1 MTVLFDPSL
10 ILSFLTLAALEV
22 VLGIDNLVFLTI
34 ISAKLPPEKRPLA
47 RKIGLTGALVLRV
60 ALLYTLVWATK
71 LTTPLF
77 TLFDIGFSWRDV
89 ILFLGG
95 LFLMVKGTLEIHNEV
110 EGNGEGQGN
119 VKYSGF
125 AMAIVQM
132 MIMDLV
138 FSLDSI
144 ITAVG
149 LTDQLPVMV
158 AAIVVAILV
167 MMFAAG
173 PVGDFIQRHATT
185 KMLALSFLLLVG
197 LALVADAF
205 HFHIPREYI
214 YFAIAFSL
222 FTEAMNVL
230 ASRKRGKTQDAAE

>member
-1 MTVLFDPSL
+1 MDALLDPNL
-10 ILSFLTLAALEV
+10 LLSFLTLAALEV

-34 ISAKLPPEKRPLA
+34 ISSKLPPEKRPLA
-47 RKIGLTGALVLRV
+47 RKIGLSGALVLRV
-60 ALLYTLVWATK
+60 ALLYALVWATK
-71 LTTPLF
+71 LTVPLF
-77 TLFDIGFSWRDV
+77 TLFDIAFSWRDL

-110 EGNGEGQGN
+110 EGGEEAHGGG
-119 VKYSGF
+119 KGMGF
-125 AMAIVQM
+125 TSAIVQM

-167 MMFAAG
+167 MMFAAN

-197 LALVADAF
+197 FALVADAF

-214 YFAIAFSL
+214 YFAIAFSV

-230 ASRKRGKTQDAAE
+230 ATNRRRKRDVTEA

>member
-1 MTVLFDPSL
+1 MEWMFDPAVW
-10 ILSFLTLAALEV
+10 LSFLTLAALEV

-34 ISAKLPPEKRPLA
+34 ISARLPPEKRPLA

-71 LTTPLF
+71 LTAPLF
-77 TLFDIGFSWRDV
+77 TLFDIGFSWRDI
-89 ILFLGG
+89 ILFFGG

-110 EGNGEGQGN
+110 EGHGEGHGDS
-119 VKYSGF
+119 KYSGF

-158 AAIVVAILV
+158 AAIMVAILV

-197 LALVADAF
+197 LALVADSF

-214 YFAIAFSL
+214 YFAIAFSI

-230 ASRKRGKTQDAAE
+230 ASRGRRKREAAE